1 MSRKFVEGWGYTG
14 AVGVMLGLGWAMYRK
29 TLSEIMIRNRNLRLE
44 PSELEQ
50 LKEKKSIKK
59 EGVDVIASIY

>member
-1 MSRKFVEGWGYTG
+1 
-14 AVGVMLGLGWAMYRK
+14 MLGLGWAMYRK